1 MMINNPFTDKVRQK
15 FSPALRTEIRK
26 RTWQTHMQLAAIC
39 SGGLPDNI
47 DDYDED
53 TPEYRTA
60 CAVTDDWAA
69 LMDVY
74 QSRIFAILI
83 KKGSRIPE
91 TAQIHVLLP
100 FMEQNGYICHS
111 GWWYPEN
118 E

>member
-1 MMINNPFTDKVRQK
+1 MMINNPFTDK
-15 FSPALRTEIRK
+15 SPAEIQSCFADRNTEK
-26 RTWQTHMQLAAIC
+26 DLADA
-39 SGGLPDNI
+39 
-47 DDYDED
+47 Y
-53 TPEYRTA
+53 
-60 CAVTDDWAA
+60 AVTDDWAA

>member
-1 MMINNPFTDKVRQK
+1 MMINNPFTDKSLAEIQSCFADRN
-15 FSPALRTEIRK
+15 TEK
-26 RTWQTHMQLAAIC
+26 DLADA
-39 SGGLPDNI
+39 
-47 DDYDED
+47 Y
-53 TPEYRTA
+53 
-60 CAVTDDWAA
+60 AVTDDWAA

-83 KKGSRIPE
+83 KEEIRIPE

-100 FMEQNGYICHS
+100 FMEQNGYIFHS

>member
-1 MMINNPFTDKVRQK
+1 MMINNPFTDK
-15 FSPALRTEIRK
+15 SPAEIQSCFADRNTEKDLADAYAVSSNMFWRT
-26 RTWQTHMQLAAIC
+26 A
-39 SGGLPDNI
+39 DNI

-83 KKGSRIPE
+83 KEGIHIPE
-91 TAQIHVLLP
+91 TAQIHVLRP
-100 FMEQNGYICHS
+100 FMEQN

>member
-1 MMINNPFTDKVRQK
+1 MMINNPFTDKSLAEIQSCFADRN
-15 FSPALRTEIRK
+15 TEK
-26 RTWQTHMQLAAIC
+26 DLADA
-39 SGGLPDNI
+39 
-47 DDYDED
+47 Y
-53 TPEYRTA
+53 
-60 CAVTDDWAA
+60 AVTDDWAA

-83 KKGSRIPE
+83 KEGIRIPE

>member
-1 MMINNPFTDKVRQK
+1 MMINNSFTDK
-15 FSPALRTEIRK
+15 SPAEIQSCFADRNTEK
-26 RTWQTHMQLAAIC
+26 DLADAYAV
-39 SGGLPDNI
+39 SSNMFWWTADNI

-60 CAVTDDWAA
+60 CAITDAWAA

-74 QSRIFAILI
+74 QSRVFAILI
-83 KKGSRIPE
+83 KERIRIPE
-91 TAQIHVLLP
+91 TAQIHVLRS

>member
-1 MMINNPFTDKVRQK
+1 MMINNSFTDK
-15 FSPALRTEIRK
+15 SPAEIQSCFADRNTEK
-26 RTWQTHMQLAAIC
+26 DLADA
-39 SGGLPDNI
+39 
-47 DDYDED
+47 YV
-53 TPEYRTA
+53 
-60 CAVTDDWAA
+60 VTDDWAA

-83 KKGSRIPE
+83 KEGIRIPE
-91 TAQIHVLLP
+91 TAQIHVLRP

>member
-1 MMINNPFTDKVRQK
+1 MMINNPFTDKSSAEIQSCFADK
-15 FSPALRTEIRK
+15 NTEK
-26 RTWQTHMQLAAIC
+26 DLADAYAVT
-39 SGGLPDNI
+39 SNI
-47 DDYDED
+47 DDYDEN

-60 CAVTDDWAA
+60 CAVTDDWAG

-74 QSRIFAILI
+74 QSRVFAILI
-83 KKGSRIPE
+83 KEGIRIPE

>member
-1 MMINNPFTDKVRQK
+1 MMINNPFTDK
-15 FSPALRTEIRK
+15 SPAEIQSCFADRNTEK
-26 RTWQTHMQLAAIC
+26 DLADA
-39 SGGLPDNI
+39 
-47 DDYDED
+47 YV
-53 TPEYRTA
+53 
-60 CAVTDDWAA
+60 VTDDWAA

-83 KKGSRIPE
+83 KEGIRIPE

>member
-1 MMINNPFTDKVRQK
+1 MMINNLFTDKSLAEIQSCFANRN
-15 FSPALRTEIRK
+15 TEK
-26 RTWQTHMQLAAIC
+26 DLADA
-39 SGGLPDNI
+39 
-47 DDYDED
+47 Y
-53 TPEYRTA
+53 
-60 CAVTDDWAA
+60 AVTDDWAA

-83 KKGSRIPE
+83 KEGIRIPE

-100 FMEQNGYICHS
+100 FIEQNGYICHS

>member
-1 MMINNPFTDKVRQK
+1 MFWWT
-15 FSPALRTEIRK
+15 A
-26 RTWQTHMQLAAIC
+26 
-39 SGGLPDNI
+39 DNI

-60 CAVTDDWAA
+60 CAVMDGWAA

-74 QSRIFAILI
+74 QSRIFPILILI
-83 KKGSRIPE
+83 KEGSRIPE
-91 TAQIHVLLP
+91 TAQIHVLRP
-100 FMEQNGYICHS
+100 FMEQNSYICHS

>member
-1 MMINNPFTDKVRQK
+1 MIMNNPFTDK
-15 FSPALRTEIRK
+15 SPAEIQSCFADRNTEK
-26 RTWQTHMQLAAIC
+26 DLA
-39 SGGLPDNI
+39 DV
-47 DDYDED
+47 Y
-53 TPEYRTA
+53 
-60 CAVTDDWAA
+60 AVTDDWAA

-83 KKGSRIPE
+83 KEGIRIPE

>member
-1 MMINNPFTDKVRQK
+1 MMINNPFTDK
-15 FSPALRTEIRK
+15 SPAGIQSCFADRNTEK
-26 RTWQTHMQLAAIC
+26 DLADA
-39 SGGLPDNI
+39 
-47 DDYDED
+47 YV
-53 TPEYRTA
+53 
-60 CAVTDDWAA
+60 VTDDWAG

-83 KKGSRIPE
+83 KEGIRIPE

>member
-1 MMINNPFTDKVRQK
+1 MMINNPFTDK
-15 FSPALRTEIRK
+15 SPAEIQSCFADRNTEK
-26 RTWQTHMQLAAIC
+26 DLADA
-39 SGGLPDNI
+39 
-47 DDYDED
+47 Y
-53 TPEYRTA
+53 
-60 CAVTDDWAA
+60 AVTDDWAA

-83 KKGSRIPE
+83 KEGIRIPE

>member
-1 MMINNPFTDKVRQK
+1 MIINNPFTDK
-15 FSPALRTEIRK
+15 SPAEIQSCFADRNTEK
-26 RTWQTHMQLAAIC
+26 DLADAYAV
-39 SGGLPDNI
+39 SSNMFWWTADNI
-47 DDYDED
+47 D
-53 TPEYRTA
+53 RTA

-83 KKGSRIPE
+83 KEGIRIPE

>member
-1 MMINNPFTDKVRQK
+1 MMINNPFTDK
-15 FSPALRTEIRK
+15 SPAEIQSCFADRNTEK
-26 RTWQTHMQLAAIC
+26 DLADA
-39 SGGLPDNI
+39 
-47 DDYDED
+47 Y
-53 TPEYRTA
+53 
-60 CAVTDDWAA
+60 AVTDDWAA

-83 KKGSRIPE
+83 KEEIRISE

>member
-1 MMINNPFTDKVRQK
+1 MMINNPFTDK
-15 FSPALRTEIRK
+15 SPEEIQSCFADRNTEK
-26 RTWQTHMQLAAIC
+26 DLADA
-39 SGGLPDNI
+39 
-47 DDYDED
+47 Y
-53 TPEYRTA
+53 
-60 CAVTDDWAA
+60 AVTDDWAA

-83 KKGSRIPE
+83 KEGIRIPE

>member
-1 MMINNPFTDKVRQK
+1 MMINNPFTDK
-15 FSPALRTEIRK
+15 SPAEIQSCFADRNTEK
-26 RTWQTHMQLAAIC
+26 DLADA
-39 SGGLPDNI
+39 
-47 DDYDED
+47 Y
-53 TPEYRTA
+53 
-60 CAVTDDWAA
+60 AVTDDWAA

-83 KKGSRIPE
+83 KEGIRIPE

-111 GWWYPEN
+111 GWWYPEH

>member
-1 MMINNPFTDKVRQK
+1 MMINNPFTDK
-15 FSPALRTEIRK
+15 SPAEIQSCFADRNTEK
-26 RTWQTHMQLAAIC
+26 DLADA
-39 SGGLPDNI
+39 
-47 DDYDED
+47 Y
-53 TPEYRTA
+53 
-60 CAVTDDWAA
+60 AVTDDWAA

-83 KKGSRIPE
+83 KEEIRIPE

-100 FMEQNGYICHS
+100 FMEQNGYIFHS

>member
-1 MMINNPFTDKVRQK
+1 MMINNPFTDK
-15 FSPALRTEIRK
+15 SPAEIQSCFADRNTEK
-26 RTWQTHMQLAAIC
+26 DLADA
-39 SGGLPDNI
+39 
-47 DDYDED
+47 Y
-53 TPEYRTA
+53 
-60 CAVTDDWAA
+60 AVTDDWAA

-83 KKGSRIPE
+83 KEGIRIPE

-111 GWWYPEN
+111 GWWYPKN

>member
-1 MMINNPFTDKVRQK
+1 MMINNPFTDK
-15 FSPALRTEIRK
+15 SPAEIQSCFADRNTEK
-26 RTWQTHMQLAAIC
+26 DLADAYAV
-39 SGGLPDNI
+39 SSNMFWWTADNI

-74 QSRIFAILI
+74 QI
-83 KKGSRIPE
+83 RIPE
-91 TAQIHVLLP
+91 TAQIHVLRP

>member
-1 MMINNPFTDKVRQK
+1 MMINNPFTDK
-15 FSPALRTEIRK
+15 SPAEIQSCFADRNTEK
-26 RTWQTHMQLAAIC
+26 DLADA
-39 SGGLPDNI
+39 
-47 DDYDED
+47 YV
-53 TPEYRTA
+53 
-60 CAVTDDWAA
+60 VTDDWAA

-74 QSRIFAILI
+74 QSRVFAILI
-83 KKGSRIPE
+83 KEGIRIPE

>member
-1 MMINNPFTDKVRQK
+1 MMINNPFTDKSLAEIQSCFTDRN
-15 FSPALRTEIRK
+15 TEK
-26 RTWQTHMQLAAIC
+26 VLADA
-39 SGGLPDNI
+39 
-47 DDYDED
+47 Y
-53 TPEYRTA
+53 
-60 CAVTDDWAA
+60 AVTDDWAA

-83 KKGSRIPE
+83 KEEIRIPE

-100 FMEQNGYICHS
+100 FMEQNGYIFHS